1 MNYLGELRK
10 LVGHRPLLMV
20 GATVLIMDNENRL
33 LLLKRV
39 DNEFWGPPGGAVE
52 LGEVVEEAAKRETFE
67 ETGLE
72 ICKMA
77 LLGIFSDP
85 EQFYRY
91 PSGDEVYNVTIVYLC
106 REAYGKVHLSS
117 EHTEWHWFAL
127 SEIPEDLSPPIKP
140 IIEQFKRSSSLL
152 DI

>member
-1 MNYLGELRK
+1 MNYVGDLRK

-20 GATVLIMDNENRL
+20 GATVLIMNNENCL

-39 DNEFWGPPGGAVE
+39 DNKAWGPPGGAVE
-52 LGEVVEEAAKRETFE
+52 PGELVEDAAKRETFE

-72 ICKMA
+72 IGELT
-77 LLGIFSDP
+77 LLNVFSGP

-106 REAYGKVHLSS
+106 RNASGEIRLSE
-117 EHTEWHWFAL
+117 EHTEWQYFQL
-127 SEIPEDLSPPIKP
+127 NDIPTPISPPIVP
-140 IIEQFKRSSSLL
+140 ILMNFSSCFRRGEV
-152 DI
+152 